1 MFGKILE
8 FLDKIL
14 TWFEEWTLFASVMT
28 ALLALFVNVVLRYV
42 FNYTLA
48 WSEELVREVII
59 YTTFIGCSA
68 AIKNRSMIRIDAS
81 VQLLPKMKVPLT
93 FFSNI
98 VTMIF
103 SGMMIY
109 YGWKMA
115 PHAGANPP
123 ENHYP
128 ADSPRLSICHFA
140 ADGGNDA
147 HSYHPGDVPG
157 CISKLKT
164 QAAGIAYMET
174 SHVIIMLILLGC
186 MATYIPVFMC
196 LFFTAVLGF
205 MLFTDLP
212 LLLLAQSLFRSMDKF
227 ALVVVLFFILCGN
240 IMTAGSIVEKLI
252 KVANSL
258 VSWLP
263 GGLGMAGVLACGL
276 FGAIS
281 GSTVATVVALGGFM
295 IPALLENGYD
305 EKYTL
310 GLMTTSPNLG
320 VIIPPSI
327 GMILYSMVSN
337 VSLEGLFLTG
347 FLPGVL
353 IMAGVCIYTYF
364 FYRNDKTL
372 VRMPVPSGKEL
383 LMVLKEGFWSLML
396 PVIIFGGIFS
406 GFFTANEAA
415 VVACVYAFVVE
426 LCIHRS
432 MKFNQVK
439 SITVS
444 SAVTSATLLII
455 VAGATCFGR
464 LLTLEDIPGKITE
477 TVLSTISSPVVFLLA
492 LNGLLLVVGMFM
504 DIISA
509 TMILGPVFLPML
521 DAFNVDWMH
530 FGLILTVNLAIGYC
544 TPPMGV
550 SLYITGAIANRDLIF
565 VSKAVLPFILIQLC
579 ILLFI
584 TYFPEAVLWLPRM
597 MGYAG

>member
-1 MFGKILE
+1 MQFNDVIL
-8 FLDKIL
+8 L
-14 TWFEEWTLFASVMT
+14 
-28 ALLALFVNVVLRYV
+28 
-42 FNYTLA
+42 
-48 WSEELVREVII
+48 
-59 YTTFIGCSA
+59 
-68 AIKNRSMIRIDAS
+68 
-81 VQLLPKMKVPLT
+81 
-93 FFSNI
+93 
-98 VTMIF
+98 
-103 SGMMIY
+103 
-109 YGWKMA
+109 
-115 PHAGANPP
+115 
-123 ENHYP
+123 
-128 ADSPRLSICHFA
+128 
-140 ADGGNDA
+140 
-147 HSYHPGDVPG
+147 
-157 CISKLKT
+157 
-164 QAAGIAYMET
+164 
-174 SHVIIMLILLGC
+174 LILLGC

-205 MLFTDLP
+205 LFFTDIP
-212 LLLLAQSLFRSMDKF
+212 LLLLFQTIFRSMDNF

-252 KVANSL
+252 KVANAM

-295 IPALLENGYD
+295 IPALLDNGYP

-327 GMILYSMVSN
+327 GMILFSMISN

-353 IMAGVCIYTYF
+353 IMLLVCLYSYF
-364 FYRNDKTL
+364 FFRNKKEIVRLPIPSFKETL
-372 VRMPVPSGKEL
+372 AVF
-383 LMVLKEGFWSLML
+383 KEGFWSLML

-406 GFFTANEAA
+406 GVFTANEAA

-426 LCIHRS
+426 LFVHKS
-432 MKFNQVK
+432 MKLSQVRQ
-439 SITVS
+439 ITIN

-464 LLTLEDIPGKITE
+464 LLTLESIPGRITE
-477 TVLSTISSPVVFLLA
+477 AVLSAITSPAVFLIA
-492 LNGLLLVVGMFM
+492 MNILLLLVGMFM

-521 DAFNVDWMH
+521 DAFHINWMH
-530 FGLILTVNLAIGYC
+530 FGLIMTVNLAIGYC

-550 SLYITGAIANRDLIF
+550 SLYITGAIANRDLIY
-565 VSKAVLPFILIQLC
+565 VSKAVLPFIAIQ
-579 ILLFI
+579 IFVLLLMTFL
-584 TYFPEAVLWLPRM
+584 PDVVLWFPKL
-597 MGYAG
+597 MGFN